1 MTKILLSLYYATGI
15 ATGMI
20 VSSQD
25 PALTATVTIFS
36 FLSAYTITKIIDHM
50 EEKTIRGKKTWKK
63 KEDF

>member
-1 MTKILLSLYYATGI
+1 MTEILLSLYYATGV

-36 FLSAYTITKIIDHM
+36 FLSAYTATKIIDHM
-50 EEKTIRGKKTWKK
+50 EVKTIRGKTWKK

>member
-1 MTKILLSLYYATGI
+1 MTEILLSLYYATGV

-36 FLSAYTITKIIDHM
+36 FLSVYTVTKIIDHM
-50 EEKTIRGKKTWKK
+50 EEKTIRGKTWKK